1 MSFVLVNPAV
11 DIALIAIA
19 VALVSLVIQRKVM
32 GKAGMKERQK
42 EIKEKG
48 AKIKE
53 LMKRDDEQAK
63 NETKRLEKE
72 MLDESMKMMQKS
84 MKHMVIIMV
93 IVIPTF
99 WFLGAN
105 YKNASG
111 LPVGNVTLPLLG
123 FIPSSIAWYIV
134 VGIIAGIILNVVM
147 GKIWK

>member
-1 MSFVLVNPAV
+1 
-11 DIALIAIA
+11 
-19 VALVSLVIQRKVM
+19 
-32 GKAGMKERQK
+32 
-42 EIKEKG
+42 
-48 AKIKE
+48 
-53 LMKRDDEQAK
+53 
-63 NETKRLEKE
+63 LEKE

-134 VGIIAGIILNVVM
+134 VGIIAGIMLNVVM